1 VTTARKDLNSNRLM
15 SYNNMERKFEY
26 LINNRVIWRR
36 DPVTDIPD
44 IETDKYLFYKDGTY
58 QCYNLFRSKAKITT
72 YRSLKWHM
80 LVLWYLNPDW
90 NKHEAMD
97 IAMYITGK
105 QNGFVTFNINR
116 WNVARLIDDLSIL
129 DLEVQPTNKL
139 RKIIFKWNC
148 GLTKSEKLSIVG
160 QLIGRM
166 NGIKSSDI
174 YEAML
179 QINYEGDKI
188 IISRLAKMLNV
199 TSRTIYRRMDKYP
212 ALKEE
217 KKLLNTEI

>member
-1 VTTARKDLNSNRLM
+1 M
-15 SYNNMERKFEY
+15 SYNSMERRFDY
-26 LINNRVIWRR
+26 LILKRVIWRR
-36 DPVTDIPD
+36 EPVTDIPD
-44 IETDKYLFYKDGTY
+44 IETDKYMFYKNGTY

-97 IAMYITGK
+97 IAMYITDR

-116 WNVARLIDDLSIL
+116 WNVARLIDDLSVV
-129 DLEVQPTNKL
+129 DLEHPPTNKL

-166 NGIKSSDI
+166 NGIDKSDI
-174 YEAML
+174 YEAMT
-179 QINYEGDKI
+179 QINYEGYKI
-188 IISRLAKMLNV
+188 IISKLAKMLNV
-199 TSRTIYRRMDKYP
+199 TPRTIYRHMNDE
-212 ALKEE
+212 LKQEKERLNEE
-217 KKLLNTEI
+217 I

>member
-1 VTTARKDLNSNRLM
+1 MSHNS
-15 SYNNMERKFEY
+15 MERKFDY

-90 NKHEAMD
+90 DKSIAMD
-97 IAMYITGK
+97 IAMHITDK
-105 QNGFVTFNINR
+105 NNGFVTFNINK
-116 WNVARLIDDLSIL
+116 WNVARLIKDLSVL

-160 QLIGRM
+160 QLIGKI
-166 NGIKSSDI
+166 NGVKSSDI

-199 TSRTIYRRMDKYP
+199 TPRTIYRRMDKYP

-217 KKLLNTEI
+217 KELLNTEI

>member
-1 VTTARKDLNSNRLM
+1 M
-15 SYNNMERKFEY
+15 SYDSMERRFDY
-26 LINNRVIWRR
+26 LIHKRVIWRR
-36 DPVTDIPD
+36 EPVTDIPD
-44 IETDKYLFYKDGTY
+44 IETDKYMFYKNGTY

-90 NKHEAMD
+90 DKHEAMD
-97 IAMYITGK
+97 IAMYITDK

-116 WNVARLIDDLSIL
+116 WNVARLIDDLSAV
-129 DLEVQPTNKL
+129 DLEHPPTNKL

-166 NGIKSSDI
+166 NGIDKSDI
-174 YEAML
+174 YEAMT
-179 QINYEGDKI
+179 QINYEGYKI
-188 IISRLAKMLNV
+188 IISKLAKMLNV
-199 TSRTIYRRMDKYP
+199 TTRTIYRHMNDE
-212 ALKEE
+212 LKQE
-217 KKLLNTEI
+217 KERLNKEI

>member
-1 VTTARKDLNSNRLM
+1 M
-15 SYNNMERKFEY
+15 SYNSVERRFDY

-36 DPVTDIPD
+36 DPITDIPD

-90 NKHEAMD
+90 DEHDAMD
-97 IAMYITGK
+97 IAMYITDR
-105 QNGFVTFNINR
+105 QNGFVTFNINK
-116 WNVARLIDDLSIL
+116 WNVARLIDDLSVVDL
-129 DLEVQPTNKL
+129 DHPPTNKL

-166 NGIKSSDI
+166 NGIDKSDI
-174 YEAML
+174 YEAMT
-179 QINYEGDKI
+179 QINYEGYRI
-188 IISRLAKMLNV
+188 IISKLAKMLNV
-199 TSRTIYRRMDKYP
+199 TPRTIYRHMNDE
-212 ALKEE
+212 LKQEKQRLNEE
-217 KKLLNTEI
+217 I

>member
-1 VTTARKDLNSNRLM
+1 M
-15 SYNNMERKFEY
+15 SYNNMERRFDY
-26 LINNRVIWRR
+26 LIDNRVIWRR

-44 IETDKYLFYKDGTY
+44 IETDKYMFYKDGTY

-90 NKHEAMD
+90 DEHDAMD
-97 IAMYITGK
+97 IAMYITDK

-116 WNVARLIDDLSIL
+116 WNVARLIDDLSAV
-129 DLEVQPTNKL
+129 DLEHPPTNKL

-166 NGIKSSDI
+166 NGIDKSDI
-174 YEAML
+174 YEAMT
-179 QINYEGDKI
+179 QINYEGYKI
-188 IISRLAKMLNV
+188 IISKLAKMLNV
-199 TSRTIYRRMDKYP
+199 TPRTIYRHMNDE
-212 ALKEE
+212 LKQEKQRLNEE
-217 KKLLNTEI
+217 V

>member
-1 VTTARKDLNSNRLM
+1 M
-15 SYNNMERKFEY
+15 SYNSMERRFDY

-44 IETDKYLFYKDGTY
+44 IETDKYMFYKDGTY

-80 LVLWYLNPDW
+80 LVLWYLNPDLD
-90 NKHEAMD
+90 ERQVMD
-97 IAMYITGK
+97 IAMWITNK
-105 QNGFVTFNINR
+105 ENGFVTFNINR
-116 WNVARLIDDLSIL
+116 WNVARLIDDLSVV
-129 DLEVQPTNKL
+129 DLEHPPTNKL

-166 NGIKSSDI
+166 NGIDKSDI
-174 YEAML
+174 YEAMT
-179 QINYEGDKI
+179 QINYEGYKI
-188 IISRLAKMLNV
+188 IISKLAKMLNV
-199 TSRTIYRRMDKYP
+199 TTRTIYRHMNDE
-212 ALKEE
+212 LKKEKERLNEE
-217 KKLLNTEI
+217 I

>member
-1 VTTARKDLNSNRLM
+1 MSHNS
-15 SYNNMERKFEY
+15 MERKFDY

-90 NKHEAMD
+90 DKSIAMD
-97 IAMYITGK
+97 IAMHITDK
-105 QNGFVTFNINR
+105 NNGFVTFNINK
-116 WNVARLIDDLSIL
+116 WNVARLIKDLSTV
-129 DLEVQPTNKL
+129 DFDHQPTNKL

-160 QLIGRM
+160 QLIGKM
-166 NGIKSSDI
+166 NGVKSSDI

-199 TSRTIYRRMDKYP
+199 TPRTIYRRMDKYP

-217 KKLLNTEI
+217 KELLNTEI

>member
-1 VTTARKDLNSNRLM
+1 M
-15 SYNNMERKFEY
+15 SYNSMERRFDY
-26 LINNRVIWRR
+26 LIDNRVIWRR

-44 IETDKYLFYKDGTY
+44 IETDNYLFYKSGTY

-80 LVLWYLNPDW
+80 LVLWHLNSDW
-90 NKHEAMD
+90 NEHDAMD
-97 IAMYITGK
+97 IAMYITDK

-116 WNVARLIDDLSIL
+116 WNVARLIDDLSVV
-129 DLEVQPTNKL
+129 DLEHPPTNKL

-166 NGIKSSDI
+166 NGIDKSDI
-174 YEAML
+174 YEAMT
-179 QINYEGDKI
+179 QINYEGYKI
-188 IISRLAKMLNV
+188 IISKLAKMLNV
-199 TSRTIYRRMDKYP
+199 TPRTIYRHMNVE
-212 ALKEE
+212 LKQEKQRLNEE
-217 KKLLNTEI
+217 I

>member
-1 VTTARKDLNSNRLM
+1 M
-15 SYNNMERKFEY
+15 SYNSMERRFDY
-26 LINNRVIWRR
+26 LIHKRVIWRR
-36 DPVTDIPD
+36 EPVTDIPD
-44 IETDKYLFYKDGTY
+44 IETDKYMFYKNGTY

-97 IAMYITGK
+97 IAMYITDK

-116 WNVARLIDDLSIL
+116 WNVARLIDDLSVV
-129 DLEVQPTNKL
+129 DLEHPPTNKL

-160 QLIGRM
+160 QLIGRI
-166 NGIKSSDI
+166 NGIDKSDI
-174 YEAML
+174 YEAMT
-179 QINYEGDKI
+179 QINHEGYKI
-188 IISRLAKMLNV
+188 IISKLAKMLNV
-199 TSRTIYRRMDKYP
+199 TPRTIYRHMNDE
-212 ALKEE
+212 LKQEKERLNEE
-217 KKLLNTEI
+217 I

>member
-1 VTTARKDLNSNRLM
+1 M
-15 SYNNMERKFEY
+15 SYNSMERRFDY
-26 LINNRVIWRR
+26 LIHKRVIWRR

-44 IETDKYLFYKDGTY
+44 IETDKYMFYKDGTY

-90 NKHEAMD
+90 NKHEATD
-97 IAMYITGK
+97 IAMYITDK

-116 WNVARLIDDLSIL
+116 WNVARLIDDLSVV
-129 DLEVQPTNKL
+129 DLEHPPTNKL

-160 QLIGRM
+160 QLIGRI
-166 NGIKSSDI
+166 NGIDKSDI
-174 YEAML
+174 YEAMT
-179 QINYEGDKI
+179 QINHEGYKI
-188 IISRLAKMLNV
+188 IISKLAKMLNV
-199 TSRTIYRRMDKYP
+199 TPRTIYRHMNDE
-212 ALKEE
+212 LKQEKERLNEE
-217 KKLLNTEI
+217 I

>member
-1 VTTARKDLNSNRLM
+1 M
-15 SYNNMERKFEY
+15 SYSNMERRFDY
-26 LINNRVIWRR
+26 LIDNRVIWRR

-44 IETDKYLFYKDGTY
+44 IETDKYMFYKDGTY

-72 YRSLKWHM
+72 YRSLKWHI
-80 LVLWYLNPDW
+80 LVLWHLNSDLDE
-90 NKHEAMD
+90 HQVMD
-97 IAMYITGK
+97 IAMWITNK
-105 QNGFVTFNINR
+105 ENGFVTFNINR
-116 WNVARLIDDLSIL
+116 WNVSRLVNDLSVV
-129 DLEVQPTNKL
+129 DLEHPPTNKL

-166 NGIKSSDI
+166 NGVKSSDI

-179 QINYEGDKI
+179 QINYEGDRI

-199 TSRTIYRRMDKYP
+199 TPRTIYRRMDKYP

-217 KKLLNTEI
+217 KELLNKEI